1 VNISSENEDTPP
13 PEEIEMGVEDA
24 LGHAFP
30 GTPAQR
36 VEAIKK
42 RISYLEQ
49 QKRVA
54 ADAGSEAAYN
64 TDLAEARQQLVEWQK
79 QKEGQN

>member
-1 VNISSENEDTPP
+1 VNIPSEDEETPP

-42 RISYLEQ
+42 RIKYLEQ
-49 QKRVA
+49 QMRGA
-54 ADAGSEAAYN
+54 ADADSVAAYK

-79 QKEGQN
+79 LKGGQN